1 MEYIAAQGPKP
12 DTCIDFWRMILLHK
26 VESIVM
32 LTSLVEGD
40 KIKCHEYYPKLNG
53 VIRFD
58 CISISCTQELNF
70 TLYVKRILIIKK
82 VNVVTYFCR
91 NYNL

>member
-12 DTCIDFWRMILLHK
+12 ETCIDFWRMILLHK